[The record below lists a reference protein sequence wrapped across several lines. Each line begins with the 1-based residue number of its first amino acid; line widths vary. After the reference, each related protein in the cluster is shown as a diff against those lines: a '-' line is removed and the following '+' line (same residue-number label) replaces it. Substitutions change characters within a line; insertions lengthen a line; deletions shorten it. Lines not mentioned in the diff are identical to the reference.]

1 MKKILIV
8 EDQIDIAELER
19 DYLELNGFEV
29 RIETDPFIGLD
40 LALNQPFDLIILD
53 VMLGEM
59 DGFQICKMIRQRY
72 MTPVIFVSARSEDL
86 DKIKGLGLGA
96 DDYLTKP
103 FSPHELVARVK
114 AHITRYENIISSIKE
129 QSSAEPGL
137 QNSDVIKIGHITIE
151 KAAMKV
157 YKSNEVVNMT
167 VREFDLLIFLAEN
180 PNIVFSKEKLFEAI
194 WGFNNYG
201 DISTVA
207 VHIKR
212 IREKLEVDPS
222 HPVYIET
229 LWGAGYRMNRS

>member
-1 MKKILIV
+1 MKRILII
-8 EDQIDIAELER
+8 EDQRDIAELER
-19 DYLELNGFEV
+19 DYLEVNGFEV
-29 RIETDPFIGLD
+29 QIETDPYQGLD
-40 LALNQPFDLIILD
+40 YAMNQTFDLIILD
-53 VMLGEM
+53 VMLGDM
-59 DGFQICKMIRQRY
+59 DGFQICKIIRQRQ

-86 DKIKGLGLGA
+86 DKIRGLGLGA

-114 AHITRYENIISSIKE
+114 AHISRYENIILSVKDKE
-129 QSSAEPGL
+129 VQGAPP
-137 QNSDVIKIGHITIE
+137 SDVIRIGHIVIE
-151 KAAMKV
+151 KAAMRV
-157 YKSNEVVNMT
+157 LKSNEVVNMT

-212 IREKLEVDPS
+212 LREKLEVDPS

-229 LWGAGYRMNRS
+229 LWGAGYRLNRP

>member
-1 MKKILIV
+1 MKKILII
-8 EDQIDIAELER
+8 EDQKDIAELER
-19 DYLELNGFEV
+19 DYLEMNGFEV
-29 RIETDPFIGLD
+29 RIEMDPFTGLD
-40 LALNQPFDLIILD
+40 LALNQVYDLIILD
-53 VMLGEM
+53 VMLGDM
-59 DGFQICKMIRQRY
+59 DGFQICKMIRQRH
-72 MTPVIFVSARSEDL
+72 MTPVIFVSARSEDF

-114 AHITRYENIISSIKE
+114 AHITRYENIMTSVKGENGLGNSSE
-129 QSSAEPGL
+129 SS
-137 QNSDVIKIGHITIE
+137 NVIKIGHITIE

-157 YKSNEVVNMT
+157 YKSNEIVSMT

-180 PNIVFSKEKLFEAI
+180 PNIVFSKEKLFESI

-212 IREKLEVDPS
+212 IREKLEVNPS
-222 HPVYIET
+222 QPVYIET
-229 LWGAGYRMNRS
+229 LWGAGYRMNSM